1 MNNKEYDTEYIDY
14 LSEKELKQ
22 LLHYANMLK
31 LSNRLISLSTIG
43 YILASASIIIKYVI
57 TNDLVLSIES
67 FAVPQIFTCI
77 LLFVSNILSRYSID
91 KIRAFETIGKVRYLR
106 EMFNRK
112 LNS

>member
-31 LSNRLISLSTIG
+31 LSNKLMPLATIG
-43 YILASASIIIKYVI
+43 YALSISAIIVKYVI
-57 TNDLVLSIES
+57 TNDFVLSVRS
-67 FAVPQIFTCI
+67 FIIPQVFTI
-77 LLFVSNILSRYSID
+77 IVLYLSIKLGRYSID
-91 KIRAFETIGKVRYLR
+91 NIKMLENIGNTRYLR